1 MCPAVV
7 GGNFFDQPGG
17 HLPLAEGPPLQTG
30 EDRPDEKMCTEQC
43 SDRMSR
49 ESYHGLARPGP
60 SQEGRLAR
68 FHGDT
73 VKKNLT
79 QGGHDPVSRI
89 FFPHRTSTGQDHSV
103 TLRQSLLHRP
113 CKEVLLIGDNAIKP
127 GQSPG
132 LFQQRADQGA
142 VYVPDLAGG
151 GGLLR
156 RYQFVPG
163 GNDPHSETGY
173 HRYGRHSQSG
183 QGADVLGLQPA
194 AGWEH
199 LVSGLYI
206 ISTENHVVA
215 RGHTFEN
222 SDGAVAVILTQFQ
235 HLHCIRSLRHF
246 ASCGDGGTLPRGKGE
261 TRSFTH
267 PDLPGQD
274 KLGGQ
279 GVRAAEGVR

>member
-1 MCPAVV
+1 
-7 GGNFFDQPGG
+7 
-17 HLPLAEGPPLQTG
+17 
-30 EDRPDEKMCTEQC
+30 
-43 SDRMSR
+43 MSR
-49 ESYHGLARPGP
+49 ESYHGLARPGS

-89 FFPHRTSTGQDHSV
+89 FFPHRTSSRQDHGV
-103 TLRQSLLHRP
+103 TLCQSLLHRP
-113 CKEVLLIGDNAIKP
+113 CKTVLLIRDDAVKP
-127 GQSPG
+127 WQNSG
-132 LFQQRADQGA
+132 LFQQCTDQRT
-142 VYVPDLAGG
+142 VYVPDLTDGG
-151 GGLLR
+151 DLFR
-156 RYQFVPG
+156 RHQFVPG
-163 GNDPHSETGY
+163 GNDPYPETGY
-173 HRYGRHSQSG
+173 HRYRRHPQGGQST
-183 QGADVLGLQPA
+183 DVLRLQPT
-194 AGWEH
+194 AGGEH
-199 LVSGLYI
+199 PVSGLYI
-206 ISTENHVVA
+206 ISTENHVVT
-215 RGHTFEN
+215 RGHTFED

-246 ASCGDGGTLPRGKGE
+246 ASCRDGGTLPRGKGE